1 MQLGQIGVA
10 AAPVDLREA
19 KIQPAQGAAYGHI
32 GQRKLDA
39 GAKRFVFEQAAH
51 FGQTGLHLAQLA
63 IHPCLAALLRLAAF
77 PVLLQPRQDA
87 CVQHAVGQ
95 GFPDLD
101 GQPIA
106 PRGRYQAAH
115 GAQGV
120 EVFHNHAR
128 IVQRHA
134 GFGQQQARHLA
145 QRVVLQ
151 QLGRRLPGVCWL
163 ESVFELFLGQHNA
176 HLAYIGTGS
185 GADQFHA
192 VVWRV
197 KESGIVAS
205 SCYRQAQRAP
215 NAPAA

>member
-1 MQLGQIGVA
+1 MQLGQIGIA
-10 AAPVDLREA
+10 AAPVDLRKA
-19 KIQPAQGAAYGHI
+19 KIQPTQGAAHGHI
-32 GQRKLDA
+32 GQRELDA
-39 GAKRFVFEQAAH
+39 GAKRLVFELATH
-51 FGQTGLHLAQLA
+51 FGQAGLHFAQLA
-63 IHPCLAALLRLAAF
+63 IHPSLAALLRLAAF
-77 PVLLQPRQDA
+77 PVLLQPRQYA
-87 CVQHAVGQ
+87 RVQHAIGQ
-95 GFPDLD
+95 GFPNFD

-106 PRGRYQAAH
+106 PRGGYQAAY

-128 IVQRHA
+128 IVQRHT
-134 GFGQQQARHLA
+134 GFGQQQARHLT

-151 QLGRRLPGVCWL
+151 QLRRRLPGVCWL

-197 KESGIVAS
+197 EDSGIVAS
-205 SCYRQAQRAP
+205 SCYHQTQRAP